1 MTSTEY
7 PFEDFDVDS
16 GSEKEFLIAN
26 LKNDAPKDAVEQFRQ
41 ARSILS
47 ATSLSSV
54 QQRDTTMDQK
64 DFDETARTAR
74 VSDTDFGGQ
83 DWQEFKFLQVR
94 RRPR

>member
-1 MTSTEY
+1 MTSTED

-26 LKNDAPKDAVEQFRQ
+26 LKSDAPKDAVEQFRR
-41 ARSILS
+41 ARGILS